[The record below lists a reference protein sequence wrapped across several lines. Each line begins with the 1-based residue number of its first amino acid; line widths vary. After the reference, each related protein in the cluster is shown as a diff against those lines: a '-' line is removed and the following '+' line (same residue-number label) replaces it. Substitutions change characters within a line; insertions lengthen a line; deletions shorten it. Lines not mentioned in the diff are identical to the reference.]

1 VVTVVSGSTAL
12 SGVGG
17 VATGSVSRTVGGV
30 LSVDT
35 PGPESFNLDIG
46 LIIGA
51 ALTFVLAYIVAR
63 VAAIVLRETAELT
76 VEHRI
81 LITSVIPVMRLAVYV
96 VAVVVVIGPLFELTT
111 SQLLAFSG
119 ALGAVLGLGIQNLF
133 ANVVG
138 GFVVVLQRPYRPG
151 DKVQIGE
158 HYGEVTDIGISSTTL
173 LTVDDDAVLVPN
185 HKFFTES
192 VANAN
197 AGDAELMVVPEVY
210 LAHGADIERGRE
222 ILRDVMRSSRYVYV
236 SEDHPLVV
244 RVDQDPAYVTLR
256 GRAYVNDVR
265 REFAFESDVT
275 RRTLAAL
282 DDEGIE
288 RPDPAITPRGSA

>member
-1 VVTVVSGSTAL
+1 MVTAVAGSATP
-12 SGVGG
+12 SGVAG
-17 VATGSVSRTVGGV
+17 VSRAAGVVLTVE
-30 LSVDT
+30 T
-35 PGPESFNLDIG
+35 PEPDSFGLDIG
-46 LIIGA
+46 LVVGA

-63 VAAIVLRETAELT
+63 AAAVVLRNTSELT

-81 LITSVIPVMRLAVYV
+81 AIKSFIPVIRFAVYV
-96 VAVVVVIGPLFELTT
+96 VAVVVVVGPLFEVTT

-119 ALGAVLGLGIQNLF
+119 ALGAILGLGIQKLF

-138 GFVVVLQRPYRPG
+138 GFVVVFQRPYRPG
-151 DKVQIGE
+151 DKIQIGE

-173 LTVDDDAVLVPN
+173 LTVDDDEVLVPN
-185 HKFFTES
+185 YKFFTES

-197 AGDAELMVVPEVY
+197 AGDAELMIVPEVY

-236 SEDHPLVV
+236 SDGHPLVV
-244 RVDQDPAYVTLR
+244 RVDHDPAYVTLR

-265 REFAFESDVT
+265 REFAFKSDVT
-275 RRTLAAL
+275 ERTLATL
-282 DDEGIE
+282 DEEGIE
-288 RPDPAITPRGSA
+288 RPDVAAVPGGGG

>member
-1 VVTVVSGSTAL
+1 VTGVVGSATPVA
-12 SGVGG
+12 VGG
-17 VATGSVSRTVGGV
+17 VAAGIARAAGV
-30 LSVDT
+30 LLTVAA
-35 PGPESFNLDIG
+35 PESESFELDIG
-46 LIIGA
+46 LIVGA

-63 VAAIVLRETAELT
+63 VAAVVLRKGSEVT

-81 LITSVIPVMRLAVYV
+81 LIKSFIPVIRFAVYV

-119 ALGAVLGLGIQNLF
+119 VLGAVLGLGIQDLF

-138 GFVVVLQRPYRPG
+138 GFVVVFERPYRPG

-158 HYGEVTDIGISSTTL
+158 HYGEVTDVGIRSTTL
-173 LTVDDDAVLVPN
+173 VTIDDDEVLVPN
-185 HKFFTES
+185 YKFFTEA

-197 AGDAELMVVPEVY
+197 AGDTELMVVPEVY

-244 RVDQDPAYVTLR
+244 RVDQGPAYVTLR

-282 DDEGIE
+282 DEEGIE
-288 RPDPAITPRGSA
+288 RPDLAVVPDTAA

>member
-1 VVTVVSGSTAL
+1 VTGAVGSATP
-12 SGVGG
+12 SGVAG
-17 VATGSVSRTVGGV
+17 VARAVGVVLTVE
-30 LSVDT
+30 T
-35 PGPESFNLDIG
+35 PEPESFDLDIG
-46 LIIGA
+46 LILGA
-51 ALTFVLAYIVAR
+51 AFTFTLAYIVAR
-63 VAAIVLRETAELT
+63 AAAVVLRNASELT

-81 LITSVIPVMRLAVYV
+81 AIKSFIPVTRFAVYV
-96 VAVVVVIGPLFELTT
+96 VAVVVVVGPLFELTT

-138 GFVVVLQRPYRPG
+138 GFVVVFQRPYRPG
-151 DKVQIGE
+151 DKIQIGE
-158 HYGEVTDIGISSTTL
+158 HYGEVTDVGIGSTTL
-173 LTVDDDAVLVPN
+173 LTVDDDEVLVPN
-185 HKFFTES
+185 YKFFTES

-210 LAHGADIERGRE
+210 IAHGADIERGRE

-236 SEDHPLVV
+236 SDDHPLVV
-244 RVDQDPAYVTLR
+244 RVDHDPAYVTLR

-265 REFAFESDVT
+265 REFAFESAVT

-282 DDEGIE
+282 DEEGIE
-288 RPDPAITPRGSA
+288 RPDPAIAPGGAE

>member
-1 VVTVVSGSTAL
+1 MVTAVAGSATP
-12 SGVGG
+12 SGVAG
-17 VATGSVSRTVGGV
+17 VSRAAGVVLTVE
-30 LSVDT
+30 T
-35 PGPESFNLDIG
+35 PEPDSFGLDIG
-46 LIIGA
+46 LVVGA

-63 VAAIVLRETAELT
+63 AAAVVLRNTSELT

-81 LITSVIPVMRLAVYV
+81 AIKSFIPVIRFAVYV
-96 VAVVVVIGPLFELTT
+96 VAVVVVVGPLFEVTT

-119 ALGAVLGLGIQNLF
+119 ALGAILGLGIQKLF

-138 GFVVVLQRPYRPG
+138 GFVVVFQRPYRPG
-151 DKVQIGE
+151 DKIQIGE

-173 LTVDDDAVLVPN
+173 LTVDDDEVLVPN
-185 HKFFTES
+185 YKFFTES

-197 AGDAELMVVPEVY
+197 AGDAELMIVPEVY

-236 SEDHPLVV
+236 SDGHPLVV
-244 RVDQDPAYVTLR
+244 RVDHDPAYVTLR

-265 REFAFESDVT
+265 REFAFKSDVT
-275 RRTLAAL
+275 DRTLATL
-282 DDEGIE
+282 DEEGIE
-288 RPDPAITPRGSA
+288 RPDVAAVPGGGG

>member
-1 VVTVVSGSTAL
+1 MVTAVAGSAPP

-17 VATGSVSRTVGGV
+17 VSRVAGVVLTVE
-30 LSVDT
+30 T
-35 PGPESFNLDIG
+35 PEPESFELDIG
-46 LIIGA
+46 LIAGA
-51 ALTFVLAYIVAR
+51 ALTFALAYIIAR
-63 VAAIVLRETAELT
+63 AAAIVLRNASELT

-81 LITSVIPVMRLAVYV
+81 VIKSFIPVIRFAVYV
-96 VAVVVVIGPLFELTT
+96 VAVAVVIGPLFELTT

-138 GFVVVLQRPYRPG
+138 GFVVVFQRPYRPG

-158 HYGEVTDIGISSTTL
+158 HYGEVTDVGISSTTL
-173 LTVDDDAVLVPN
+173 LTVDDNEVLVPN
-185 HKFFTES
+185 YKFFTES

-236 SEDHPLVV
+236 SDDHPLVV
-244 RVDQDPAYVTLR
+244 RVDHDPAYVTLR
-256 GRAYVNDVR
+256 GRAYANDVR

-275 RRTLAAL
+275 ERTLATL
-282 DDEGIE
+282 DEEGIE
-288 RPDPAITPRGSA
+288 RPDPAIAPRGAE